1 MSRQKRYCMGVL
13 GALAL
18 LGIHST
24 AVQAQDQA
32 APQASAQQGVPAPQK
47 KDPPPTPQ
55 LQMIEIT
62 GTRIREPNM
71 TSQSPITAVSSVEI
85 QQEGATNIQN
95 VVNALPQLHTAQS
108 DTTSNNGTGVAN
120 VNLRGLGPTRTLV
133 LIDGRRLGPGDPQ
146 VAEGAAADIN
156 FIPAALV
163 SGVDVLTG
171 GASAAYGSDAIAGVV
186 NFHLLRNFQGVKI
199 TQTLNAAQH
208 TQGGPW
214 DSTLTSA
221 SYPTETPP
229 GDQFGGLVSNT
240 TIVLGTN
247 LDDGRGNVTMY
258 LDYHHS
264 NPILDGSRNFL
275 GCELGLNKTS
285 DGLICKGSSSGIY
298 GPFQANSG
306 KSYGLNPDGSA
317 SLVKFNKTTMGYN
330 TAPTNYLQ
338 RSDERKSLGALGHF
352 RLNQWVDVYAEGM
365 FMDDFTTA
373 QVAAGGLTEGQGP
386 TGLLQV
392 PCNNQ
397 FLSAQEEPIICQD
410 ASGNPLP
417 VYQANGQPNVATI
430 LMPSLR
436 MAQDVRADNLRHT
449 DYRAVLGVRGAI
461 GQSDWTYDASGTYWT
476 SLLSENYA
484 NDISDAKL
492 EESLFG
498 CPATSGAVAGCVPVN
513 IFQLGGVTS
522 TMLGYLKTPGTKSG
536 TSAESNLDANVSGDF
551 GAWGGKSPWATD
563 PIAASLGISSRR
575 DTLNFLPDY
584 EMQAN
589 DLIGQGQ
596 VFSPVSG
603 SESVIEEY
611 AEVHVPLVEN
621 EPLVDALNLDV
632 AGRHSTYTISGSHPG
647 FNTNTFK
654 VGVDYAPTSDVRL
667 RASFN
672 RAARAPNIYELFFPQ
687 SLNSDAGY
695 QDPCSGATPVASLA
709 SCGKTGVTAAQY
721 GNILECRSSDCGALF
736 GGNPAL
742 RPETA
747 NTWTYGFVLTPRFA
761 PNLEL
766 SVDYWSVRVD
776 SFITNLAGAQIVN
789 GCLLQG
795 IDGLCPLIHR
805 GAGGVIFGSS
815 GWVTET
821 NQNIGFLRNRGVDM
835 DLNYRED
842 LDNLGLHHL
851 GAVAF
856 NMAGTYMLEQT
867 NANAIA
873 RYDCAGLYGPTCS
886 AGDINGPNFTWRH
899 EARLTWLT
907 PWQLDASVRWRY
919 FSSVKLDSNSSQPA
933 LNGGSGSYDYYDAV
947 IPAVNYMDLS
957 LSLHRWSH
965 VTVVAG
971 VNNVM
976 DTDPPALNHS
986 DVYRVNGGGNEDVYS
1001 VYDVLGRELFLTVT
1015 AKF

>member
-1 MSRQKRYCMGVL
+1 MSKTKRYCIGVL
-13 GALAL
+13 GALML
-18 LGIHST
+18 LG
-24 AVQAQDQA
+24 AQPAVVQAQSQPS
-32 APQASAQQGVPAPQK
+32 PQDPPQEVPAAQ
-47 KDPPPTPQ
+47 KDPRPAQ

-146 VAEGAAADIN
+146 GAEGAAADIN

-186 NFHLLRNFQGVKI
+186 NFHLLRNFQGAKV
-199 TQTLNAAQH
+199 TQTLDAAQH
-208 TQGGPW
+208 SQGGPW
-214 DSTLTSA
+214 DSILTSA
-221 SYPTETPP
+221 TYPTETPP

-247 LDDGRGNVTMY
+247 LDDGRGNVTLY

-275 GCELGLNKTS
+275 GCELGLNS
-285 DGLICKGSSSGIY
+285 ASNALICKGSSSGIY

-317 SLVKFNKTTMGYN
+317 SLVKFNKTTMGFN

-338 RSDERKSLGALGHF
+338 RADQRKSFGALGHF
-352 RLNQWVDVYAEGM
+352 RLNQWADVYAEGM
-365 FMDDFTTA
+365 FMDDFTTG

-410 ASGNPLP
+410 ATGKALP

-436 MAQDVRADNLRHT
+436 LPQDVRADNQRHT
-449 DYRAVLGVRGAI
+449 DYRAVLGLRGAI
-461 GQSDWTYDASGTYWT
+461 GHSDWTYDASGTYWD
-476 SLLSENYA
+476 SLFSENYA

-498 CPATSGAVAGCVPVN
+498 CTGLSNAAAGCVPVN
-513 IFQLGGVTS
+513 IFQLNGITAP
-522 TMLGYLKTPGTKSG
+522 MLGYLVTPGTKTGSS
-536 TSAESNLDANVSGDF
+536 TESNLDANVSGDF
-551 GAWGGKSPWATD
+551 GAFKSPLAVD
-563 PIAASLGISSRR
+563 PIAASFGISERR
-575 DTLNFLPDY
+575 DALNFLPDY
-584 EMQAN
+584 EMQTN

-603 SESVIEEY
+603 SESVTEEY
-611 AEVHVPLVEN
+611 AEVHVPLIEDK
-621 EPLVDALNLDV
+621 PLVKALNVDV
-632 AGRHSTYTISGSHPG
+632 AGRHSGYTISGSHAG
-647 FNTNTFK
+647 FKTNTFK
-654 VGVDYAPTSDVRL
+654 LGMDYAPTDDL
-667 RASFN
+667 RFRGSFN

-687 SLNSDAGY
+687 SLNNDAGY
-695 QDPCSGATPVASLA
+695 QDPCSGATPVASFA
-709 SCGKTGVTAAQY
+709 SCAMTGVTAAQY
-721 GNILECRSSDCGALF
+721 GNILECRSSDCGGLF
-736 GGNPAL
+736 GGNTAL
-742 RPETA
+742 KPETA
-747 NTWTYGFVLTPRFA
+747 NTWTVGFVLTPRFA
-761 PNLEL
+761 PRLEF
-766 SVDYWSVRVD
+766 SVDYWAVRVD
-776 SFITNLAGAQIVN
+776 SFITHLAGAQIVD
-789 GCLLQG
+789 GCLLQD
-795 IDGLCPLIHR
+795 ISSLCSLIHR
-805 GAGGVIFGSS
+805 GDSGVIFGSS

-821 NQNIGFLRNRGVDM
+821 NQNIGFLRNRGVDV

-842 LDNLGLHHL
+842 LDNLGLHGL
-851 GAVAF
+851 GALAF
-856 NMAGTYMLEQT
+856 NLNGSYLLEQT

-886 AGDINGPNFTWRH
+886 AGDVNGPDFTWRH

-907 PWQLDASVRWRY
+907 PWQLDASVHWRY
-919 FSSVKLDSNSSQPA
+919 LSSVKLDSNSPQPA
-933 LNGGSGSYDYYDAV
+933 LNGGPGSYDYADAV
-947 IPAVNYMDLS
+947 VPAVNYLDLS
-957 LSLHRWSH
+957 LSWHGWSH
-965 VTVVAG
+965 LTVVAG

-986 DVYRVNGGGNEDVYS
+986 DVYRVFGGGNEDVYS
-1001 VYDVLGRELFLTVT
+1001 VYDVLGRELFLTIT

>member
-1 MSRQKRYCMGVL
+1 MSKTKRYCIGVL
-13 GALAL
+13 GVLAL
-18 LGIHST
+18 LGGHPA
-24 AVQAQDQA
+24 AVQAQSQAPPQDPPQSPATQRDPQA
-32 APQASAQQGVPAPQK
+32 A
-47 KDPPPTPQ
+47 Q
-55 LQMIEIT
+55 LQEIEIT

-71 TSQSPITAVSSVEI
+71 TSQSPITGVSSVEI
-85 QQEGATNIQN
+85 QQQGTTNIQN
-95 VVNALPQLHTAQS
+95 AVNALPQLHVAQS

-146 VAEGAAADIN
+146 SAEGAAADVN

-186 NFHLLRNFQGVKI
+186 NFHLLRNFQGVKV

-208 TQGGPW
+208 SQGGPW
-214 DSTLTSA
+214 DSILTSA

-229 GDQFGGLVSNT
+229 GDQLGGLVSNT

-275 GCELGLNKTS
+275 GCELGLNS
-285 DGLICKGSSSGIY
+285 ASNGLICKGSSSGIY
-298 GPFQANSG
+298 GPFQANNG

-317 SLVKFNKTTMGYN
+317 SFVKFNKSTMGFN

-338 RSDERKSLGALGHF
+338 REDQRKSFGALGHF
-352 RLNQWVDVYAEGM
+352 RFNQWADAYAEAM
-365 FMDDFTTA
+365 FMDDFTTG

-397 FLSAQEEPIICQD
+397 FLSAQQEPIICQD
-410 ASGNPLP
+410 ATGKALP

-436 MAQDVRADNLRHT
+436 MPQDVRADNQRHT
-449 DYRAVLGVRGAI
+449 DYRAVLGLRGAI
-461 GQSDWTYDASGTYWT
+461 GQSDWTYDASATYWD
-476 SLLSENYA
+476 SLFSENYA

-498 CPATSGAVAGCVPVN
+498 CTGLGNAAAGCVPVN
-513 IFQLGGVTS
+513 IFQLNGITPA
-522 TMLGYLKTPGTKSG
+522 MLSYLVTPGTKTGSS
-536 TSAESNLDANVSGDF
+536 TESNLDANVSGDF
-551 GAWGGKSPWATD
+551 GPFKSPLAAD
-563 PIAASLGISSRR
+563 PIAASFGISERR
-575 DTLNFLPDY
+575 DALNFLPDY
-584 EMQAN
+584 EMQTN

-603 SESVIEEY
+603 SESVTEEY
-611 AEVHVPLVEN
+611 AEIHVPVIEDK
-621 EPLVDALNLDV
+621 PLVKALNVDV
-632 AGRHSTYTISGSHPG
+632 AGRHSNYTISGSHPG
-647 FNTNTFK
+647 FKTNTFK
-654 VGVDYAPTSDVRL
+654 VGFDYAPTDDL
-667 RASFN
+667 RFRGSFN

-687 SLNSDAGY
+687 SLNNDAGY
-695 QDPCSGATPVASLA
+695 QDPCSGASPVASFA
-709 SCGKTGVTAAQY
+709 SCAQTGVTAAEY
-721 GNILECRSSDCGALF
+721 GNILECRSSDCGGLF
-736 GGNPAL
+736 GGNTAL
-742 RPETA
+742 KPETA
-747 NTWTYGFVLTPRFA
+747 NTWTVGLVLTPRFA
-761 PNLEL
+761 RNLEF
-766 SVDYWSVRVD
+766 SVDYWAVRVD
-776 SFITNLAGAQIVN
+776 SFITHLAGAQIVD
-789 GCLLQG
+789 GCLLDG
-795 IDGLCPLIHR
+795 ISSLCPLIHR
-805 GAGGVIFGSS
+805 GDSGVIFGSS

-821 NQNIGFLRNRGVDM
+821 NQNIGFLRNRGVDV

-842 LDNLGLHHL
+842 LDNLGLHGL
-851 GAVAF
+851 GSLAF
-856 NMAGTYMLEQT
+856 NMDGSYLLEQT
-867 NANAIA
+867 NANAVA

-886 AGDINGPNFTWRH
+886 AGDVNGPDFTWRH

-907 PWQLDASVRWRY
+907 PWKLDGSIRWRY
-919 FSSVKLDSNSSQPA
+919 LSSVKLDSNSPQPA
-933 LNGGSGSYDYYDAV
+933 LNGGTGGYDYADAV
-947 IPAVNYMDLS
+947 VPSISYLDLS
-957 LSLHRWSH
+957 LSVHRWNH
-965 VTVVAG
+965 ITVVAG

-976 DTDPPALNHS
+976 DKDPPALNHS
-986 DVYRVNGGGNEDVYS
+986 DVYRVFGGGNEDVYS
-1001 VYDVLGRELFLTVT
+1001 VYDVLGRELFLTIS

>member
-1 MSRQKRYCMGVL
+1 MSKTKRYWAGALGVL
-13 GALAL
+13 LL
-18 LGIHST
+18 LGAQP
-24 AVQAQDQA
+24 AVVKAQNQAPPRDPPKQR
-32 APQASAQQGVPAPQK
+32 VPAPK
-47 KDPPPTPQ
+47 KDPPPAPR
-55 LQMIEIT
+55 LQTIEIT

-146 VAEGAAADIN
+146 GPEGEAADIN

-163 SGVDVLTG
+163 SSVDVLTG

-186 NFHLLRNFQGVKI
+186 NFHLLRNFQGVKV
-199 TQTLNAAQH
+199 TQTFNAAQH

-214 DSTLTSA
+214 DAILTSA
-221 SYPTETPP
+221 PYPTEAPP

-240 TIVLGTN
+240 TIILGTN
-247 LDDGRGNVTMY
+247 MDDGRGNVTLY

-275 GCELGLNKTS
+275 GCEFGLNPAS
-285 DGLICKGSSSGIY
+285 NGLICKGSSDGPY

-306 KSYGLNPDGSA
+306 KSYGLNPDGTA
-317 SLVKFNKTTMGYN
+317 SLVKFNKSTMGYN

-338 RSDERKSLGALGHF
+338 RADERKSLGALGHF
-352 RLNQWVDVYAEGM
+352 RLSQWADVYAEAM

-373 QVAAGGLTEGQGP
+373 QVASGGLTSGQGP
-386 TGLLQV
+386 TGELQV

-397 FLSAQEEPIICQD
+397 FLSAQEEPLICQD

-417 VYQANGQPNVATI
+417 ALQTNGQPNVATI

-436 MAQDVRADNLRHT
+436 LPQDIRADNLEHT

-461 GQSDWTYDASGTYWT
+461 GESDWTYDASGTYWD

-484 NDISDAKL
+484 NDLSFAKL

-498 CPATSGAVAGCVPVN
+498 CPATASTAAGCVPVN
-513 IFQLGGVTS
+513 IFQLNGITPA
-522 TMLGYLKTPGTKSG
+522 MLNYLKTPGMKTGSS
-536 TSAESNLDANVSGDF
+536 TESNLDANVSGDF

-563 PIAASLGISSRR
+563 PIAASFGISERR
-575 DTLNFLPDY
+575 DSLNFLPDY
-584 EMQAN
+584 EMQTN

-596 VFSPVSG
+596 VFPAVSG
-603 SESVIEEY
+603 AESVTEEY
-611 AEVHVPLVEN
+611 AEIDIPVVQDKPLVQ
-621 EPLVDALNLDV
+621 ALNLDV
-632 AGRHSTYTISGSHPG
+632 AGRHSSYTISGSHGG
-647 FNTNTFK
+647 FETNTFK
-654 VGVDYAPTSDVRL
+654 IGADYAPTQDIRF
-667 RASFN
+667 RGSFN

-687 SLNSDAGY
+687 ALNSDAGY
-695 QDPCSGATPVASLA
+695 QDPCSGATPVATLA
-709 SCGKTGVTAAQY
+709 ACEKTGVTQAQY
-721 GNILECRSSDCGALF
+721 GNILECRSSDCGGLF

-742 RPETA
+742 QPETA
-747 NTWTYGFVLTPRFA
+747 NTWTFGFVLTPRFA
-761 PNLEL
+761 SNLEI
-766 SVDYWSVRVD
+766 SVDYWAVRID
-776 SFITNLAGAQIVN
+776 SFITHLAGAEIVD

-795 IDGLCPLIHR
+795 IDSLCPLIHR
-805 GAGGVIFGSS
+805 GADGVIFGSS

-821 NQNIGFLRNRGVDM
+821 NENIGFLRNRGVDV

-856 NMAGTYMLEQT
+856 NMTGSYLLEQT
-867 NANAIA
+867 NANAVA

-886 AGDINGPNFTWRH
+886 AGDVNGPDFTWRH

-907 PWQLDASVRWRY
+907 PWKLDASVRWRY
-919 FSSVKLDSNSSQPA
+919 LSSVKLDSNSPQPA
-933 LNGGSGSYDYYDAV
+933 LNGGPGSYDYIDAV
-947 IPAVNYMDLS
+947 IPAISYLDLS
-957 LSLHRWSH
+957 LSWHGSSH
-965 VTVVAG
+965 VTVTTG
-971 VNNVM
+971 VNNLL
-976 DTDPPALNHS
+976 DKDPPALNHS

-1001 VYDVLGRELFLTVT
+1001 VYDDLGRELFLTIS

>member
-1 MSRQKRYCMGVL
+1 MMNRYCMGVL
-13 GALAL
+13 GVLAL
-18 LGIHST
+18 LGAHPA
-24 AVQAQDQA
+24 AVRAKDQA
-32 APQASAQQGVPAPQK
+32 SPGDPPRQVVPAPRKQ
-47 KDPPPTPQ
+47 PPRAQ

-71 TSQSPITAVSSVEI
+71 TSQSPITAVSSIEI

-120 VNLRGLGPTRTLV
+120 LNLRGLGPTRTLV

-146 VAEGAAADIN
+146 GAQGAAADVN

-186 NFHLLRNFQGVKI
+186 NFHLIRNFQGVKI

-208 TQGGPW
+208 SQGGPW
-214 DSTLTSA
+214 NTLLTSA
-221 SYPTETPP
+221 TYPTETPP

-247 LDDGRGNVTMY
+247 VDDGRGNVTLY

-275 GCELGLNKTS
+275 GCELGLNKAR

-317 SLVKFNKTTMGYN
+317 SLVKFSKSTMGFN

-338 RSDERKSLGALGHF
+338 RADERKSFGALGHF
-352 RLNQWVDVYAEGM
+352 RFNQWADVYAEGM
-365 FMDDFTTA
+365 FMDDFTTG

-392 PCNNQ
+392 PCDNQ

-417 VYQANGQPNVATI
+417 RLQADGQPNVATI

-436 MAQDVRADNLRHT
+436 LPQDVRADNLRHT

-461 GQSDWTYDASGTYWT
+461 GQSDWTYDASGTYWDS
-476 SLLSENYA
+476 SLAESYS

-498 CPATSGAVAGCVPVN
+498 CTGLSNAATGCVPVN
-513 IFQLGGVTS
+513 IFQLNGITPA
-522 TMLGYLKTPGTKSG
+522 MLNYLVTPGTKSG
-536 TSAESNLDANVSGDF
+536 SSTESNLDANVSGDF
-551 GAWGGKSPWATD
+551 GSFKSPLATD
-563 PIAASLGISSRR
+563 PIAASFGISERR

-584 EMQAN
+584 EMQTN

-596 VFSPVSG
+596 VFPPVSG
-603 SESVIEEY
+603 AEGVTEEY
-611 AEVHVPLVEN
+611 AEIHVPLIEN
-621 EPLVDALNLDV
+621 KPLVKALNVDV
-632 AGRHSTYTISGSHPG
+632 AGRHSSYTISGSHSG

-654 VGVDYAPTSDVRL
+654 VGMDYAPDDDIRF

-687 SLNSDAGY
+687 ALNNDAGY
-695 QDPCSGATPVASLA
+695 QDPCSGATPAASLA
-709 SCGKTGVTAAQY
+709 SCEKTGVTPAQY
-721 GNILECRSSDCGALF
+721 GNILECRSADCGGLF

-742 RPETA
+742 QPETA
-747 NTWTYGFVLTPRFA
+747 NTWTYGFVLTPSFA
-761 PNLEL
+761 PRLEL
-766 SVDYWSVRVD
+766 SVDYWAVRID
-776 SFITNLAGAQIVN
+776 SFITHLAGAQIVD
-789 GCLLQG
+789 GCLLQN
-795 IDGLCPLIHR
+795 IDALCPLIHR

-821 NQNIGFLRNRGVDM
+821 NQNIGFLRNRGIDVG
-835 DLNYRED
+835 LNYRED
-842 LDNLGLHHL
+842 LSNLGLHHL

-856 NMAGTYMLEQT
+856 NFNGSYLLEQT
-867 NANAIA
+867 NANAVA

-886 AGDINGPNFTWRH
+886 AGDVNGPDFTWRH

-907 PWQLDASVRWRY
+907 PWRLDASVRWRY
-919 FSSVKLDSNSSQPA
+919 LSSVKLDSNSTQPA
-933 LNGGSGSYDYYDAV
+933 LNGGPGSYDYADAV
-947 IPAVNYMDLS
+947 IPAINYLDLS
-957 LSLHRWSH
+957 LSWHRWSH
-965 VTVVAG
+965 VTVVGG
-971 VNNVM
+971 VNNLM
-976 DTDPPALNHS
+976 DKDPPALNHS
-986 DVYRVNGGGNEDVYS
+986 DVYRVFGGGNEDVYS
-1001 VYDVLGRELFLTVT
+1001 VYDVLGRVLFLNIT
-1015 AKF
+1015 ARF

>member
-1 MSRQKRYCMGVL
+1 MSITKRCCVGVL
-13 GALAL
+13 GTLAL
-18 LGIHST
+18 LGVHP
-24 AVQAQDQA
+24 AAAQAKNHVRPRDP
-32 APQASAQQGVPAPQK
+32 PQQVVPAPK
-47 KDPPPTPQ
+47 KDPPPRAR
-55 LQMIEIT
+55 LQTIEIT
-62 GTRIREPNM
+62 GTRIRAPNM
-71 TSQSPITAVSSVEI
+71 TSQSPITAVSSLEI
-85 QQEGATNIQN
+85 QQEGATNISS
-95 VVNALPQLHTAQS
+95 VVDSLPQLHTAQS

-146 VAEGAAADIN
+146 GPEGEAADIN

-163 SGVDVLTG
+163 SSVDVLTG

-186 NFHLLRNFQGVKI
+186 NFHLIRNFQGVKV
-199 TQTLNAAQH
+199 TQTFDAAQH
-208 TQGGPW
+208 TQKGPW
-214 DSTLTSA
+214 DALLTSA
-221 SYPTETPP
+221 PYPTETPP
-229 GDQFGGLVSNT
+229 GNQFGGLVSDT

-247 LDDGRGNVTMY
+247 MDDGRGNVTLY

-275 GCELGLNKTS
+275 GCEFGLNPAS
-285 DGLICKGSSSGIY
+285 NGLICKGSSSGIY

-317 SLVKFNKTTMGYN
+317 SLVKFNKTTMGFN
-330 TAPTNYLQ
+330 TAPPNYLQ
-338 RSDERKSLGALGHF
+338 RADERKSLGALGHF
-352 RLNQWVDVYAEGM
+352 RFNEWVDVYAEGM

-417 VYQANGQPNVATI
+417 PLQANGQPNVATI

-436 MAQDVRADNLRHT
+436 LPQDIRADNLRHT

-461 GQSDWTYDASGTYWT
+461 GQSDWTYDASGTYWD

-484 NDISDAKL
+484 NDLSFSKL

-498 CPATSGAVAGCVPVN
+498 CPAGASAAAGCVPVN
-513 IFQLGGVTS
+513 IFQLGGITP
-522 TMLGYLKTPGTKSG
+522 TMLNYLKTPGMKTG
-536 TSAESNLDANVSGDF
+536 TSTESNLDANVSGDF
-551 GAWGGKSPWATD
+551 GAWGGKSPWAND
-563 PIAASLGISSRR
+563 PIAASFGVSERR
-575 DTLNFLPDY
+575 DALNFLPDE
-584 EMQAN
+584 EMQTN

-596 VFSPVSG
+596 VFPAVSG
-603 SESVIEEY
+603 AESVTEEY
-611 AEVHVPLVEN
+611 AEIDVPVVQDKPLVK
-621 EPLVDALNLDV
+621 ALNLDV
-632 AGRHSTYTISGSHPG
+632 AGRHSSYTISGSHGG
-647 FNTNTFK
+647 FKTNTFK
-654 VGVDYAPTSDVRL
+654 IGADYAPTSDVRF
-667 RASFN
+667 RGSFN

-687 SLNSDAGY
+687 ALNSDAGY

-709 SCGKTGVTAAQY
+709 TCEKTGVTPAQY
-721 GNILECRSSDCGALF
+721 GNILECRSSDCGGLF

-742 RPETA
+742 QPETA
-747 NTWTYGFVLTPRFA
+747 NTWTLGFVLTPRFA
-761 PNLEL
+761 PNLEF
-766 SVDYWSVRVD
+766 SVDYWAVRID
-776 SFITNLAGAQIVN
+776 SFITHLAGAEIVD

-795 IDGLCPLIHR
+795 IDSLCPLIHR

-821 NQNIGFLRNRGVDM
+821 NENIGFLRNRGVDV

-856 NMAGTYMLEQT
+856 NMTGSYSLEQT
-867 NANAIA
+867 NANAVA

-907 PWQLDASVRWRY
+907 PWKLDASVRWRY
-919 FSSVKLDSNSSQPA
+919 LSSVKLDSNSPQPA
-933 LNGGSGSYDYYDAV
+933 LNGGPGSYDYIDAV
-947 IPAVNYMDLS
+947 IPAINYLDLS
-957 LSLHRWSH
+957 IGWHAWSH
-965 VTVVAG
+965 ITVTGG
-971 VNNVM
+971 VNNIL
-976 DTDPPALNHS
+976 DKDPPALNHS

-1001 VYDVLGRELFLTVT
+1001 VYDVLGRELFLTIS

>member
-1 MSRQKRYCMGVL
+1 MTKRYCAGVL
-13 GALAL
+13 GALLL
-18 LGIHST
+18 LGTHAP
-24 AVQAQDQA
+24 AVQARDQA
-32 APQASAQQGVPAPQK
+32 PSGDVPKQLVPAPR
-47 KDPPPTPQ
+47 KDPPPLR

-62 GTRIREPNM
+62 GTRIRGPNV

-95 VVNALPQLHTAQS
+95 VVNSLPQLHTAQS

-146 VAEGAAADIN
+146 GAEGAAADIN

-186 NFHLLRNFQGVKI
+186 NFHLIRNFQGVKV

-214 DSTLTSA
+214 DSILTSA
-221 SYPTETPP
+221 TYPTETPP
-229 GDQFGGLVSNT
+229 GDQFGGLISNT
-240 TIVLGTN
+240 TVLLGTD
-247 LDDGRGNVTMY
+247 LGDGRGNVTLY

-275 GCELGLNKTS
+275 GCELGLNS
-285 DGLICKGSSSGIY
+285 ASNALVCKGSSSGIY

-306 KSYGLNPDGSA
+306 KSYGLNPNGSA
-317 SLVKFNKTTMGYN
+317 SFVKFNKSTMGYN

-338 RSDERKSLGALGHF
+338 RADARKSLGVLGHF
-352 RLNQWVDVYAEGM
+352 RLNEWVDVYAEGM
-365 FMDDFTTA
+365 FMDDFTTG

-417 VYQANGQPNVATI
+417 PLQANGQPNVATI

-436 MAQDVRADNLRHT
+436 LPQDVRADNLRHT

-461 GQSDWTYDASGTYWT
+461 GQSDWTYDASGTYWDS
-476 SLLSENYA
+476 SLAENYA

-498 CPATSGAVAGCVPVN
+498 CTGLSNAATGCVPVN
-513 IFQLGGVTS
+513 IFQLNGITPA
-522 TMLGYLKTPGTKSG
+522 MLNYLVTPGMKTGSS
-536 TSAESNLDANVSGDF
+536 TESNLDANVSGDF
-551 GAWGGKSPWATD
+551 GAFKSPMASD
-563 PIAASLGISSRR
+563 PIAASLGISERR
-575 DTLNFLPDY
+575 DALSFLPDY
-584 EMQAN
+584 EMQTN

-596 VFSPVSG
+596 VFPPVSG
-603 SESVIEEY
+603 AESVTEEY
-611 AEVHVPLVEN
+611 AEIHVPLIEDRS
-621 EPLVDALNLDV
+621 LVKSLNVDV
-632 AGRHSTYTISGSHPG
+632 AGRHSSYTISGSHSG
-647 FNTNTFK
+647 FKTNTFK
-654 VGVDYAPTSDVRL
+654 VGIDYAPTGDIRL
-667 RASFN
+667 RGSFN

-687 SLNSDAGY
+687 ALNTDAGY
-695 QDPCSGATPVASLA
+695 QDPCSGATPTASLA
-709 SCGKTGVTAAQY
+709 SCEKTGVTPAQY
-721 GNILECRSSDCGALF
+721 GNILECRSADCGGLF
-736 GGNPAL
+736 GGNTAL
-742 RPETA
+742 QPETA
-747 NTWTYGFVLTPRFA
+747 STWTYGFVLTPRFA
-761 PNLEL
+761 PRLEL

-776 SFITNLAGAQIVN
+776 SFITHLAGAQIVD

-795 IDGLCPLIHR
+795 IDALCPLIHR
-805 GAGGVIFGSS
+805 GDSGVIFGSS

-821 NQNIGFLRNRGVDM
+821 NQNIGFLRNRGIDF

-851 GAVAF
+851 GAVALNF
-856 NMAGTYMLEQT
+856 NGSYLLEQT
-867 NANAIA
+867 NATAAA

-886 AGDINGPNFTWRH
+886 AGDINGPDFTWRH

-907 PWQLDASVRWRY
+907 PWKLDASVRWRY
-919 FSSVKLDSNSSQPA
+919 LSSVKLDSNSPQPA
-933 LNGGSGSYDYYDAV
+933 LSGGPGSYDYVDAV
-947 IPAVNYMDLS
+947 IPAISYLDLS
-957 LSLHRWSH
+957 LSWHGPSH

-976 DTDPPALNHS
+976 DKDPPALNHS